1 VRRTLA
7 LTAALLV
14 VVVSP
19 AAARAQPPAKAG
31 RLGLGAVAAG
41 PGVRELMALLG
52 HRFALFE
59 LAPGRAVAPAERLL
73 RRHHAV
79 LVSRHVRVWR
89 VPTAGAEAV
98 GLALERAGLVRAV
111 EPDRHAVPMM
121 RLAADPLT
129 STEWWRPDVRAD
141 ATAPPGAG
149 VPVMIL
155 DSGLDMSHPEFTG
168 RPNTVLLNDQQPGP
182 GDEEEHGTAVSSVAA
197 APENGIGLV
206 GVYPQAVLREWDDHG
221 LTEASV
227 VSGIDHAIDAGVGVI
242 SMSFGFFG
250 YSQILADEVYAAFG
264 TGSLLVAS
272 GGNDFTSGNRAQYPA
287 DLYHVLTVAATD
299 ERDEPASFSTSSLAV
314 DLSAPGED
322 IPVAVP
328 RWSNPTGYDVFDGTS
343 FSAPLVAGAAAWV
356 WTRRSDLDVT
366 QLFDLMRFSARDVW
380 DKGYDE
386 DTGFGIV
393 DIPTALSQEAPAS
406 DGEEPNEDVYEVK
419 ANGLFDRAARPLTA
433 PGRRTAVVR
442 ARLDITED
450 PEDVYRVWIPA
461 RSRMRITVTPSA
473 DVDVEL
479 WNASTPSVQ
488 ITGAAQKQHLL
499 AYSARA
505 GKAAEHVTALNGR
518 KSGVYVY
525 LDLYLPD
532 KGPTEASYT
541 ASLRTT
547 K

>member
-1 VRRTLA
+1 MRRPLA
-7 LTAALLV
+7 LMAVLVALA
-14 VVVSP
+14 VSP
-19 AAARAQPPAKAG
+19 AAAQGQPPAKAG
-31 RLGLGAVAAG
+31 RLGRPAVVVR
-41 PGVRELMALLG
+41 PGVRELMALAG
-52 HRFALFE
+52 HRFALLE
-59 LAPGRAVAPAERLL
+59 LASGHAVAPAERLL

-89 VPTAGAEAV
+89 VPTPDAEAV
-98 GLALERAGLVRAV
+98 GLALERAGHVRAI
-111 EPDRHAVPMM
+111 EPDRRAVPAM
-121 RLAADPLT
+121 RLAADPLV
-129 STEWWRPDVRAD
+129 STEWWRPDVRVD
-141 ATAPPGAG
+141 AAPAPGAG
-149 VPVMIL
+149 VPITIL
-155 DSGLDMSHPEFTG
+155 DSGLDMSHPEFAG

-182 GDEEEHGTAVSSVAA
+182 GNEEEHGTAVSSVAA
-197 APENGIGLV
+197 APENGVGLV

-221 LTEASV
+221 LSEASV
-227 VSGIDHAIDAGVGVI
+227 VSGIDAAIGAGAGVI
-242 SMSFGFFG
+242 SMSFGFFA

-272 GGNDFTSGNRAQYPA
+272 AGNDFTSGNRAQFPG
-287 DLYHVLTVAATD
+287 DLYHVLTIAATN
-299 ERDEPASFSTSSLAV
+299 ERDEPASFSSSSLAV
-314 DLSAPGED
+314 DLSAPGQD

-366 QLFDLMRFSARDVW
+366 QIFDLMRFSARDVW

-393 DIPTALSQEAPAS
+393 DIPTALSQAAPAS
-406 DGEEPNEDVYEVK
+406 EGEEPNEDIYEIK
-419 ANGLFDRAARPLTA
+419 AGGLFDRAARPLTA

-461 RSRMRITVTPSA
+461 RSRIRIAVVPTA

-488 ITGAAQKQHLL
+488 ITGAAQKKHLL
-499 AYSARA
+499 AYSSRNGTAT
-505 GKAAEHVTALNGR
+505 ENVTALNR
-518 KSGVYVY
+518 RNVGVWVY
-525 LDLYLPD
+525 LDLYIPD
-532 KGPTEASYT
+532 MGPSEARYT